1 MFAGELGHGILEAL
15 AYSDVF
21 EYPLHLEELHRYLP
35 VRADVEELQ
44 AALESASNL
53 IQSTEGYYFLAGRA
67 GIVEIRKR
75 REERSRKLLPRAL
88 KYGHILG
95 SLPFVRMAALTGSLA
110 VMNVSE
116 DADFDYMLVAAQ
128 GRVWTARAFA
138 LAFNR
143 CVRTFGHAVCPNLI
157 VSDSALEWPRRDLY
171 SARELCQ
178 MIPITGMDVYRRLM
192 KANEW
197 VKEFLPNAFHASE
210 ANVGESAAKTRHREH
225 GERRVL
231 QSFSMRSAANTPFR
245 SKANHQSARNP
256 FLRAIQS
263 HVEFLLRGR
272 VGDRLES
279 WEMTRKIA
287 RFSRQEGF
295 GEETVFTAEVCQGN
309 FHHHRKR
316 THEAFQNRLESLSRQ
331 LETGKGRIGEF
342 MRFAV
347 EK

>member
-1 MFAGELGHGILEAL
+1 MFTGELGHGILEAL

-21 EYPLHLEELHRYLP
+21 EYPLRLEELHRYLP

-95 SLPFVRMAALTGSLA
+95 SLPFARMAALTGSLA

-116 DADFDYMLVAAQ
+116 DADFDYMLVAAA

-143 CVRTFGHAVCPNLI
+143 CVRMFGHAVCPNLI
-157 VSDSALEWPRRDLY
+157 VSESALEWPRRDLY

-178 MIPITGMDVYRRLM
+178 MIPITGLDIYRRLM

-197 VKEFLPNAFHASE
+197 AKEFLPNAFR
-210 ANVGESAAKTRHREH
+210 ANETDLTGRNADNPLLR
-225 GERRVL
+225 L
-231 QSFSMRSAANTPFR
+231 MQRS
-245 SKANHQSARNP
+245 
-256 FLRAIQS
+256 L
-263 HVEFLLRGR
+263 EFLLRGR

-287 RFSRQEGF
+287 RLSKQEGF

-309 FHHHRKR
+309 FHHHRRR